1 MKNLI
6 YITIFLLAG
15 VQLELY
21 SQEKEFVLKWKD
33 VSGNKGYI
41 VRISTNQTQKEI
53 SAISNITTLKLNP
66 GKYAIQVAAKN
77 RFGKPGKFS
86 ELKEIDISND
96 TQKEID
102 LSQEKPQVDFN
113 KGTKVDTRNY
123 QTWIPGSFQYKHS
136 NWADA
141 SLYWITIPSLA
152 YIGYTEKIR
161 GDQIAKDP
169 WNDPVNLFFLLQNR
183 SPLEIYYFRNRREE
197 QKSKYA
203 DAQVNQKYIASGLLL
218 FYAFHWVD
226 LYFFDGE
233 GIIKSFSSSHREQ
246 ANLGIDHITGVEFQ
260 WRFDTSQ

>member
-1 MKNLI
+1 MSDASTPDKDSLVGLQKMAALNSNTATRHILDASNYLTKNTAQALS
-6 YITIFLLAG
+6 Y
-15 VQLELY
+15 
-21 SQEKEFVLKWKD
+21 
-33 VSGNKGYI
+33 
-41 VRISTNQTQKEI
+41 RIADI
-53 SAISNITTLKLNP
+53 L
-66 GKYAIQVAAKN
+66 
-77 RFGKPGKFS
+77 KFS

-123 QTWIPGSFQYKHS
+123 QTWIPGYFQYKNS
-136 NWADA
+136 NWADT